1 MQFAARCCGG
11 LRVFTG
17 LLRLLRQRIGL
28 LRGGNALFECG
39 LRALFCRQPFGRRLN
54 RTLLCLGARRR
65 LFGCGSFCA
74 GLVARSSGGQRI
86 GGDARLGVA

>member
-11 LRVFTG
+11 VRAFTG

-39 LRALFCRQPFGRRLN
+39 LRAVFCLQSFGRRLY
-54 RTLLCLGARRR
+54 RMLLRPGARRR

-86 GGDARLGVA
+86 GGDTRLDVA